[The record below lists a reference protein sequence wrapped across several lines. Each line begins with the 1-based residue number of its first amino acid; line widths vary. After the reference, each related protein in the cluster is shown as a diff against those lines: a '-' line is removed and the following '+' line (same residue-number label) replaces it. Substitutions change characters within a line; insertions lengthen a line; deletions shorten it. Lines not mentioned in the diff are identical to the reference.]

1 VELKRIDHV
10 GIVVRGLA
18 EPAALLRSL
27 GLELAR
33 TNRND
38 ESAGN
43 YFPCGDASIEL
54 IEVHDDESRKRRLP
68 EGADAV
74 IEHIAIEVDDLQ
86 AVHRTLSERGVD
98 VTWPPFRSGDA
109 MMIWTDAA
117 TSGGVQYQFLRR
129 PAS

>member
-1 VELKRIDHV
+1 MELKRIDHV

-54 IEVHDDESRKRRLP
+54 IEVHDDESGSGGCRRAPTPSSSTSRSRWTTSKRCTARSP
-68 EGADAV
+68 SAASMSPG
-74 IEHIAIEVDDLQ
+74 
-86 AVHRTLSERGVD
+86 R
-98 VTWPPFRSGDA
+98 RSGR
-109 MMIWTDAA
+109 A
-117 TSGGVQYQFLRR
+117 TR
-129 PAS
+129 